1 LILKVLRIFLPCFKL
16 DPLEWCCTY

>member
-16 DPLEWCCTY
+16 DPFEWCCTY